1 MLAIKCSLNDN
12 APAPPDRFIKTEAV
26 EDQKFTSSSLST
38 NNSLNMC
45 CPLNASYQPNTSQV
59 VHLEGLQ
66 LTLAPYAAK
75 FLVLAIRDRIRHGRH
90 FTFKCQNLA
99 LTLVSESVTGAVV
112 TKKNPYGVLG
122 YWMQILITDDLIDVM
137 LESFQE
143 LVGGIRTMTLPKEY
157 DWPDKN
163 LKIIID
169 NPEQQ

>member
-1 MLAIKCSLNDN
+1 MLAVKCSLNDN
-12 APAPPDRFIKTEAV
+12 IQPDRFIKTETV
-26 EDQKFTSSSLST
+26 EDQKFNSSSLST
-38 NNSLNMC
+38 NTSLNMC
-45 CPLNASYQPNTSQV
+45 CPLNYEANSSQV
-59 VHLEGLQ
+59 VHLEGIQ

-99 LTLVSESVTGAVV
+99 LTMVSESVTGAAVSK
-112 TKKNPYGVLG
+112 TAPFGVLG
-122 YWMQILITDDLIDVM
+122 YWIQILITDDLIDVM
-137 LESFQE
+137 LESFKD
-143 LVGGIRTMTLPKEY
+143 LAGGIGTMTLPKEY

>member
-1 MLAIKCSLNDN
+1 MKCTLNDN
-12 APAPPDRFIKTEAV
+12 VSMPERFIKTETI
-26 EDQKFTSSSLST
+26 EDQKFNSSSYST
-38 NNSLNMC
+38 NNSLNNC
-45 CPLNASYQPNTSQV
+45 CPVNDQSISSHV

-90 FTFKCQNLA
+90 FTFKCQNMA
-99 LTLVSESVTGAVV
+99 LTMVSETVTGAVV
-112 TKKNPYGVLG
+112 SKKNPYGVQG
-122 YWMQILITDDLIDVM
+122 YWMQILIADDFIDVM
-137 LESFQE
+137 LES
-143 LVGGIRTMTLPKEY
+143 LNDLSGGVETMTLPREY

>member
-1 MLAIKCSLNDN
+1 MLAVKCSLNDN
-12 APAPPDRFIKTEAV
+12 VHVQPDRFIKTETV
-26 EDQKFTSSSLST
+26 EDQKFNSSSVST

-45 CPLNASYQPNTSQV
+45 CPLNYQPNTSQV

-75 FLVLAIRDRIRHGRH
+75 FLVLAVRDRIRHGRH

-99 LTLVSESVTGAVV
+99 LTLVSETVTGAVV
-112 TKKNPYGVLG
+112 SKKNPYGVLG

-137 LESFQE
+137 IESFKD
-143 LVGGIRTMTLPKEY
+143 LAGGIGTMTLPKEY